1 MIELVSFTNWKSHM
15 GVRLVFKVVTL
26 NDLEPRSGRYFAL
39 FYPKPEPTALKQKK
53 IEARL
58 MVSAR

>member
-1 MIELVSFTNWKSHM
+1 M

-53 IEARL
+53 LKLDSWCLRDN
-58 MVSAR
+58 VTRRF